1 MDSESTVTV
10 CLPGSK
16 SIAARALICCRTIGR
31 RKLSNL
37 PDCDDTR
44 ELAAALDLFDAGG
57 GSERVFN
64 LGTGATSLRFFL
76 ALAASSL
83 CFDGVIDCTDALRQ
97 RPIRPLVDALRSLGA
112 DIEYLAEE
120 GRPPLRVRGRRLDGG
135 AVELPDGLS
144 SQFASALLLASPL
157 WNRPLELSGKSIPS
171 VSRPYFEMTRDVMQ
185 CLSESNS
192 MPFMIESD
200 WSAAAPFYQ
209 FALMRPGKVMRLAR
223 LVALERSL
231 QGDSAAAALFGRFGV
246 TTVFDEDADG
256 AYAEVVA
263 DPARVAAL
271 SASGSPLRLDMRDT
285 PDLVP
290 SLVTALCFAGIRFE
304 LTGVG
309 HLRLKESDRVTT
321 LILEL
326 SKAGFVLS
334 AGEDSIAWHGE
345 RVDVDGV
352 PEYDSHGDHR
362 IAMAMAVVVAVTGK
376 GSITGKEAVGKSF
389 PGFFEELSKL
399 IDR

>member
-1 MDSESTVTV
+1 MDSKSIVTV

-16 SIAARALICCRTIGR
+16 SIAARALICCRTIGCR
-31 RKLSNL
+31 ELRNL

-44 ELAAALDLFDAGG
+44 ELAAALEQFDAGG
-57 GSERVFN
+57 EAGQLFN

-76 ALAASSL
+76 ALAASSPG
-83 CFDGVIDCTDALRQ
+83 FDGVIDCTDALRQ

-120 GRPPLRVRGRRLDGG
+120 GRSPLRVRGRRLDGG
-135 AVELPDGLS
+135 AVTLPDGLS

-171 VSRPYFEMTRDVMQ
+171 VSRPYFDMTRDVMHRF
-185 CLSESNS
+185 SESNG
-192 MPFMIESD
+192 MPFMIGSD

-209 FALMRPGKVMRLAR
+209 LALMRPGMVIRLAG
-223 LVALERSL
+223 LVAPERSL
-231 QGDSAAAALFGRFGV
+231 QGDSAAAALFGRLGV
-246 TTVFDEDADG
+246 STVFGKNADG
-256 AYAEVVA
+256 TYAEIVA
-263 DPARVAAL
+263 DLARVAAL
-271 SASGSPLRLDMRDT
+271 SASGSLLRLDMRDT

-309 HLRLKESDRVTT
+309 HLRLKESDRVAT

-334 AGEDSIAWHGE
+334 AGEDSMAWHGE

-352 PEYDSHGDHR
+352 PAYDSHGDHR
-362 IAMAMAVVVAVTGK
+362 IAMAMAVAVAVTGK
-376 GSITGKEAVGKSF
+376 GTLSGKEAVGKSF

-399 IDR
+399 TDR

>member
-1 MDSESTVTV
+1 MDSESIVTV
-10 CLPGSK
+10 NLPGSK

-31 RKLSNL
+31 RKLYNL
-37 PDCDDTR
+37 PDCDDTH

-76 ALAASSL
+76 ALAASSS

-135 AVELPDGLS
+135 AVGLPGGLS

-157 WNRPLELSGKSIPS
+157 WNHPLELSKKSNPS
-171 VSRPYFEMTRDVMQ
+171 VSRPYFEMTRDVMRRF
-185 CLSESNS
+185 SESNS
-192 MPFMIESD
+192 MPFVIESD

-209 FALMRPGKVMRLAR
+209 FALMRPGKVVRLAG
-223 LVALERSL
+223 LVAPERSL
-231 QGDSAAAALFGRFGV
+231 QGDSDAVALFSRFGI
-246 TTVFDEDADG
+246 TTVFGKDTDGTYADI
-256 AYAEVVA
+256 VA
-263 DPARVAAL
+263 DPVRVAAL
-271 SASGSPLRLDMRDT
+271 SASNSLLRLDMRDM

-290 SLVTALCFAGIRFE
+290 SLVTALCFAGSRFE

-309 HLRLKESDRVTT
+309 HLRLKESDRVAT

-362 IAMAMAVVVAVTGK
+362 IAMAMAVAVAVTGK
-376 GSITGKEAVGKSF
+376 GTLSGKEAVGKSF

-399 IDR
+399 TDR